1 MIGKT
6 QDLMSAAVVFSA
18 VDSASRGA
26 TEAKQQQVS
35 SDVASS
41 QQATPP
47 PTMDAPVKAGGEGQ
61 KLGADNQG
69 EDVRRAQQQAQQQ
82 AQDKMDEKSVDL
94 MTKEL
99 NELMDKIDCNLAFKY
114 NKDVDVMTV
123 KMIDKET
130 KEVIKEFPPEEMV
143 KSMVKTKEWIG
154 AFLDEHA

>member
-1 MIGKT
+1 MIGKV
-6 QDLMSAAVVFSA
+6 QDLVSAAVVFNA
-18 VDSASRGA
+18 VDTASRGA
-26 TEAKQQQVS
+26 ADTQQQS
-35 SDVASS
+35 ASAASTQPVA
-41 QQATPP
+41 PP
-47 PTMDAPVKAGGEGQ
+47 PKTDAPVKAGGDSR
-61 KLGADNQG
+61 KLGADDQNA
-69 EDVRRAQQQAQQQ
+69 DVRRAQKQAEEQNQ
-82 AQDKMDEKSVDL
+82 KMDEKSVDL

-130 KEVIKEFPPEEMV
+130 KEVLKEFPPEEMV

>member
-1 MIGKT
+1 MIGKM
-6 QDLMSAAVVFSA
+6 QDLVSAAVVFNA

-26 TEAKQQQVS
+26 TEKQQQTAPEVS
-35 SDVASS
+35 S
-41 QQATPP
+41 QPATPP
-47 PTMDAPVKAGGEGQ
+47 PKSDAPVQAGGDSR
-61 KLGADNQG
+61 KLGADDQNA
-69 EDVRRAQQQAQQQ
+69 DVRRAQKQAEDQQQ
-82 AQDKMDEKSVDL
+82 KMDEKTVDL

-130 KEVIKEFPPEEMV
+130 KEVLKEFPPEEMV

>member
-6 QDLMSAAVVFSA
+6 QDLVSAAVVFSA

-26 TEAKQQQVS
+26 TETKQQQTAPDAAAS
-35 SDVASS
+35 QSVA
-41 QQATPP
+41 PP
-47 PTMDAPVKAGGEGQ
+47 PTTDAPVKAGGESRQ
-61 KLGADNQG
+61 LGADDQG
-69 EDVRRAQQQAQQQ
+69 EDVRRAQQQAQNQE
-82 AQDKMDEKSVDL
+82 KMDAKTVDL

-114 NKDVDVMTV
+114 NQDVDVMTV

-130 KEVIKEFPPEEMV
+130 KEVLKEFPPEEMV

>member
-35 SDVASS
+35 SDVASG

-47 PTMDAPVKAGGEGQ
+47 PTMDAPVKAGGESRQ
-61 KLGADNQG
+61 LGADNQG
-69 EDVRRAQQQAQQQ
+69 EEVRRAQEQAQQ
-82 AQDKMDEKSVDL
+82 QDKMDEKSVDL

-114 NKDVDVMTV
+114 NKEVDVMTV

-130 KEVIKEFPPEEMV
+130 KEVLKEFPPEEMV

>member
-6 QDLMSAAVVFSA
+6 QDLVSAAVVFSA

-26 TEAKQQQVS
+26 SEEKQQTAP
-35 SDVASS
+35 DAASS
-41 QQATPP
+41 QSVASPP
-47 PTMDAPVKAGGEGQ
+47 KMDAPVKAGGESRQ
-61 KLGADNQG
+61 LGADDQG
-69 EDVRRAQQQAQQQ
+69 EDVRRVQEQAQQ
-82 AQDKMDEKSVDL
+82 QDKMDEKSVDL

-114 NKDVDVMTV
+114 NKEVDVMTV

-130 KEVIKEFPPEEMV
+130 KEVLKEFPPEEMV

>member
-1 MIGKT
+1 MIGKV
-6 QDLMSAAVVFSA
+6 QDLVSAAVVVSA
-18 VDSASRGA
+18 ADSASRGA
-26 TEAKQQQVS
+26 TEKQQQSAPDVS
-35 SDVASS
+35 GQPAM
-41 QQATPP
+41 PP
-47 PTMDAPVKAGGEGQ
+47 PTTDAPVQAGGDSR
-61 KLGADNQG
+61 KLGADDQNA
-69 EDVRRAQQQAQQQ
+69 DVRRAQKQAEDQQ
-82 AQDKMDEKSVDL
+82 KMDEKSVDL

-130 KEVIKEFPPEEMV
+130 KEVLKEFPPEEMV

>member
-1 MIGKT
+1 MIGKM
-6 QDLMSAAVVFSA
+6 QDLVSAAVVFNA

-26 TEAKQQQVS
+26 TENQQTAPEVS
-35 SDVASS
+35 S
-41 QQATPP
+41 QPATPP
-47 PTMDAPVKAGGEGQ
+47 TTDAPVQAGGDSR
-61 KLGADNQG
+61 KLGAEDQNA
-69 EDVRRAQQQAQQQ
+69 DVRRAQKQVEDQQQ
-82 AQDKMDEKSVDL
+82 KMDEKTVDL

-130 KEVIKEFPPEEMV
+130 KEVLKEFPPEEMV

>member
-47 PTMDAPVKAGGEGQ
+47 PTMDAPVKAGGESQ
-61 KLGADNQG
+61 QLGANNQG
-69 EDVRRAQQQAQQQ
+69 EDVRRAQQQAQEQ
-82 AQDKMDEKSVDL
+82 AKMDEKSVDL

-114 NKDVDVMTV
+114 NKEVDVMTV

-130 KEVIKEFPPEEMV
+130 KEVLKAFPPEELV

>member
-47 PTMDAPVKAGGEGQ
+47 PTMDAPVKAGGESQ
-61 KLGADNQG
+61 QLGANNQG
-69 EDVRRAQQQAQQQ
+69 EDVRRAQQQAQEQ
-82 AQDKMDEKSVDL
+82 AKMDEKSVDL

-130 KEVIKEFPPEEMV
+130 KEVLKEFPPEEMV

>member
-1 MIGKT
+1 MIGKM
-6 QDLMSAAVVFSA
+6 QDLVSAAVVFNA
-18 VDSASRGA
+18 VDTASRGA
-26 TEAKQQQVS
+26 TEKQQQTAPEVS
-35 SDVASS
+35 S
-41 QQATPP
+41 QPTPP
-47 PTMDAPVKAGGEGQ
+47 PKSDAPVQAGGDSR
-61 KLGADNQG
+61 KLGADDQNA
-69 EDVRRAQQQAQQQ
+69 DVRRTQKQAEDQQQ
-82 AQDKMDEKSVDL
+82 KMDEKTVDL

-130 KEVIKEFPPEEMV
+130 KEVLKEFPPEEMV

>member
-69 EDVRRAQQQAQQQ
+69 EGGVLALAAAWCYALGEWHSEEDRSDTAQKARAQGRG
-82 AQDKMDEKSVDL
+82 
-94 MTKEL
+94 
-99 NELMDKIDCNLAFKY
+99 
-114 NKDVDVMTV
+114 DVSSRAKHIATGLRQVRG
-123 KMIDKET
+123 
-130 KEVIKEFPPEEMV
+130 
-143 KSMVKTKEWIG
+143 KTKPRRQTG
-154 AFLDEHA
+154 LFLDKLQIKVGQQVVLRDHQQMLKMN

>member
-1 MIGKT
+1 
-6 QDLMSAAVVFSA
+6 
-18 VDSASRGA
+18 
-26 TEAKQQQVS
+26 
-35 SDVASS
+35 
-41 QQATPP
+41 
-47 PTMDAPVKAGGEGQ
+47 MDAPVKAGGEGQ

>member
-1 MIGKT
+1 MIGKV
-6 QDLMSAAVVFSA
+6 QDLVSAAVVFNA
-18 VDSASRGA
+18 VDTASRGA
-26 TEAKQQQVS
+26 TEKQQQTAPEVS
-35 SDVASS
+35 S
-41 QQATPP
+41 QPTPP
-47 PTMDAPVKAGGEGQ
+47 PKSDAPVQAGGDSR
-61 KLGADNQG
+61 KLGADDQNA
-69 EDVRRAQQQAQQQ
+69 DVRRTQKQAEDQQQ
-82 AQDKMDEKSVDL
+82 KMDEKTVDL

-130 KEVIKEFPPEEMV
+130 KEVLKEFPPEEMV

>member
-1 MIGKT
+1 MIGKV
-6 QDLMSAAVVFSA
+6 QDLVSAAVVFSA
-18 VDSASRGA
+18 ADSASRGA
-26 TEAKQQQVS
+26 TEKQQQTAPEVS
-35 SDVASS
+35 S
-41 QQATPP
+41 QPATPP
-47 PTMDAPVKAGGEGQ
+47 TTTDAPVQAGGDSR
-61 KLGADNQG
+61 KLGAEDQNA
-69 EDVRRAQQQAQQQ
+69 DVRRAQKQAEDQQQ
-82 AQDKMDEKSVDL
+82 KMDEKSVDL

-130 KEVIKEFPPEEMV
+130 KEVLKEFPPEEMV

>member
-1 MIGKT
+1 MIGKM
-6 QDLMSAAVVFSA
+6 QDLVSAAVVFNA

-26 TEAKQQQVS
+26 TEKQQQTAPEVS
-35 SDVASS
+35 SQPVA
-41 QQATPP
+41 PP
-47 PTMDAPVKAGGEGQ
+47 PKSDAPVQAGGDSR
-61 KLGADNQG
+61 KLGADDQNA
-69 EDVRRAQQQAQQQ
+69 DVRKAQKQAEDQQQ
-82 AQDKMDEKSVDL
+82 KMDEKTVDL

-130 KEVIKEFPPEEMV
+130 KEVLKEFPPEEMV

>member
-6 QDLMSAAVVFSA
+6 QDLVSAAVVFSA

-26 TEAKQQQVS
+26 TEKQQQTAPEVS
-35 SDVASS
+35 S
-41 QQATPP
+41 QPTPP
-47 PTMDAPVKAGGEGQ
+47 PKLDAPVQAGGDSR
-61 KLGADNQG
+61 KLGADDQNA
-69 EDVRRAQQQAQQQ
+69 DVRRTQKQAEDQQQR
-82 AQDKMDEKSVDL
+82 MDEKSVDL

-114 NKDVDVMTV
+114 NKEVDVMTV

-130 KEVIKEFPPEEMV
+130 KEVLKEFPPEEMV

>member
-1 MIGKT
+1 MIGKM
-6 QDLMSAAVVFSA
+6 QDLVSAAVVFNA

-26 TEAKQQQVS
+26 TEKQQQTAPDVS
-35 SDVASS
+35 SQPVA
-41 QQATPP
+41 PP
-47 PTMDAPVKAGGEGQ
+47 PKSDAPVQAGGDSR
-61 KLGADNQG
+61 KLGAEDQN
-69 EDVRRAQQQAQQQ
+69 EDVRRAQKKAEEQQQ
-82 AQDKMDEKSVDL
+82 KMDEKTVDL

>member
-1 MIGKT
+1 MIGKV
-6 QDLMSAAVVFSA
+6 QDLVSAAVVFNA
-18 VDSASRGA
+18 VDTASRGA
-26 TEAKQQQVS
+26 ADTQQQTAPDVS
-35 SDVASS
+35 A

-47 PTMDAPVKAGGEGQ
+47 PKTDAPVQAGGDSR
-61 KLGADNQG
+61 KLGADDQNA
-69 EDVRRAQQQAQQQ
+69 DVRRAQQQAEDQQQ
-82 AQDKMDEKSVDL
+82 KMDEKSVDL

-114 NKDVDVMTV
+114 NKEVDVMTV

-130 KEVIKEFPPEEMV
+130 KEVLKEFPPEEMV

>member
-6 QDLMSAAVVFSA
+6 QDLVSAAVVFSA

-26 TEAKQQQVS
+26 TEAKKQQSVP
-35 SDVASS
+35 DAASS
-41 QQATPP
+41 QPVPP
-47 PTMDAPVKAGGEGQ
+47 PPKTDAPVKSGGESQ
-61 KLGADNQG
+61 QLGADNQN
-69 EDVRRAQQQAQQQ
+69 EDVRRAQEQ
-82 AQDKMDEKSVDL
+82 AQDMEKMDEKSVDM

-114 NKDVDVMTV
+114 NKEVDVMTV

-130 KEVIKEFPPEEMV
+130 KEVLKEFPPEEMV

>member
-18 VDSASRGA
+18 VDTASRGA
-26 TEAKQQQVS
+26 TEAKQQQTAP
-35 SDVASS
+35 DAASS
-41 QQATPP
+41 QQVAPP
-47 PTMDAPVKAGGEGQ
+47 PTMDAPVQAGGDSQ
-61 KLGADNQG
+61 KPGANDQG
-69 EDVRRAQQQAQQQ
+69 EDVRKAQQQALE
-82 AQDKMDEKSVDL
+82 KMDEKSVDL

-114 NKDVDVMTV
+114 NKEVDVMTV

-130 KEVIKEFPPEEMV
+130 KEVLKEFPPEEMV

>member
-1 MIGKT
+1 MIGKV
-6 QDLMSAAVVFSA
+6 QDLVSAAVVFNA
-18 VDSASRGA
+18 VDTASRGA
-26 TEAKQQQVS
+26 ADTQQQS
-35 SDVASS
+35 ASASS
-41 QQATPP
+41 TQPAPP
-47 PTMDAPVKAGGEGQ
+47 PPKSDAPIKAGGDSR
-61 KLGADNQG
+61 KLGADDQNA
-69 EDVRRAQQQAQQQ
+69 DVRRTQKQAENQEQ
-82 AQDKMDEKSVDL
+82 KMDEKSVDL

-130 KEVIKEFPPEEMV
+130 KEVLKEFPPEEMV

>member
-6 QDLMSAAVVFSA
+6 QDLVSAAVVFSA

-26 TEAKQQQVS
+26 TEAKQQQTAPDVS
-35 SDVASS
+35 SQTVA
-41 QQATPP
+41 PP
-47 PTMDAPVKAGGEGQ
+47 KTDAPMKAGGESR
-61 KLGADNQG
+61 KLGADDQG
-69 EDVRRAQQQAQQQ
+69 EDVRRAQKQAQEQTE
-82 AQDKMDEKSVDL
+82 KMDEKSVDM

-99 NELMDKIDCNLAFKY
+99 NELMNKIDCNLAFKY

-130 KEVIKEFPPEEMV
+130 KEVLKEFPPEEMV

>member
-1 MIGKT
+1 MIGKV
-6 QDLMSAAVVFSA
+6 QDLVSAAVVFNA
-18 VDSASRGA
+18 VDTASRGA
-26 TEAKQQQVS
+26 TEKQQQTAPEVS
-35 SDVASS
+35 SQPVA
-41 QQATPP
+41 PP
-47 PTMDAPVKAGGEGQ
+47 PKSDAPVQAGGDSR
-61 KLGADNQG
+61 KLGAEDQNA
-69 EDVRRAQQQAQQQ
+69 DVRRAQKQAEDQQQ
-82 AQDKMDEKSVDL
+82 KMDEKSVDL

-130 KEVIKEFPPEEMV
+130 KEVLKEFPPEEMV

>member
-47 PTMDAPVKAGGEGQ
+47 PTMDAPVKAGGESQ
-61 KLGADNQG
+61 QLGANNQG
-69 EDVRRAQQQAQQQ
+69 EDVRRAQQQAQEQ
-82 AQDKMDEKSVDL
+82 AKMDEKSVDL

>member
-1 MIGKT
+1 MIGKM
-6 QDLMSAAVVFSA
+6 QDLVSAAVVFNA

-26 TEAKQQQVS
+26 TEKQQQTAPDVS
-35 SDVASS
+35 SQPVA
-41 QQATPP
+41 PP
-47 PTMDAPVKAGGEGQ
+47 PKSDAPVQAGGDSR
-61 KLGADNQG
+61 KLGADDQNA
-69 EDVRRAQQQAQQQ
+69 DVRRAQKQAEEQQQ
-82 AQDKMDEKSVDL
+82 KMDEKTVDL

-130 KEVIKEFPPEEMV
+130 KEVLKEFPPEEMV

>member
-18 VDSASRGA
+18 VDTASRGA
-26 TEAKQQQVS
+26 TETKQQTS
-35 SDVASS
+35 PDAASS
-41 QQATPP
+41 QPVAPP
-47 PTMDAPVKAGGEGQ
+47 PTTDAPVQAGGDSR
-61 KLGADNQG
+61 KLGAEDQNA
-69 EDVRRAQQQAQQQ
+69 DVRRALKQAEDQQQ
-82 AQDKMDEKSVDL
+82 KMDEKTVDL

-130 KEVIKEFPPEEMV
+130 KEVLKEFPPEEMV

>member
-1 MIGKT
+1 MIGKM
-6 QDLMSAAVVFSA
+6 QDLVSAAVVFNA

-26 TEAKQQQVS
+26 TEKQQQTAPEVS
-35 SDVASS
+35 S
-41 QQATPP
+41 QPATPP
-47 PTMDAPVKAGGEGQ
+47 PTTDAPVQAGGDSR
-61 KLGADNQG
+61 KLGADDQNA
-69 EDVRRAQQQAQQQ
+69 DVRRAQQQAEDQQQ
-82 AQDKMDEKSVDL
+82 KMDEKSVDL

-130 KEVIKEFPPEEMV
+130 KEVLKEFPPEEMV

>member
-1 MIGKT
+1 MIGKV
-6 QDLMSAAVVFSA
+6 QDLVSAAVVFNA

-26 TEAKQQQVS
+26 ADTKQQETAPAVS
-35 SDVASS
+35 T
-41 QQATPP
+41 QPTPAP
-47 PTMDAPVKAGGEGQ
+47 AKSDAPVQAGGDSR
-61 KLGADNQG
+61 KLGADDQNA
-69 EDVRRAQQQAQQQ
+69 DVRGAQKQTEDQQ
-82 AQDKMDEKSVDL
+82 KMDEKSVDL

-130 KEVIKEFPPEEMV
+130 KEVLKEFPPEEMV

>member
-69 EDVRRAQQQAQQQ
+69 EDVRRAQQQAQEQ
-82 AQDKMDEKSVDL
+82 AKM
-94 MTKEL
+94 
-99 NELMDKIDCNLAFKY
+99 
-114 NKDVDVMTV
+114 
-123 KMIDKET
+123 
-130 KEVIKEFPPEEMV
+130 EVLKEFPPEEMV

>member
-47 PTMDAPVKAGGEGQ
+47 PTMDAPVKAGGENQ
-61 KLGADNQG
+61 QLGANNQG
-69 EDVRRAQQQAQQQ
+69 EDVRRAQQQAQEQ
-82 AQDKMDEKSVDL
+82 AKMDEKSVDL

-130 KEVIKEFPPEEMV
+130 KEVLKEFPPEEMV

>member
-1 MIGKT
+1 MIGKM
-6 QDLMSAAVVFSA
+6 QDLVSAAVVFNA
-18 VDSASRGA
+18 VDTASRGA
-26 TEAKQQQVS
+26 TEKQQQTAPEVS
-35 SDVASS
+35 S
-41 QQATPP
+41 QPTLPP
-47 PTMDAPVKAGGEGQ
+47 KSDAPVQAGGDSR
-61 KLGADNQG
+61 KLGADDQNA
-69 EDVRRAQQQAQQQ
+69 DVRRAQKQAEDQQQ
-82 AQDKMDEKSVDL
+82 KMDEKSVDL

-130 KEVIKEFPPEEMV
+130 KEVLKEFPPEEMV

>member
-6 QDLMSAAVVFSA
+6 QDLVSAAVVFSA

-26 TEAKQQQVS
+26 TEAKQQAAPDAASGQP
-35 SDVASS
+35 VA
-41 QQATPP
+41 PP
-47 PTMDAPVKAGGEGQ
+47 PTTDASVKSGGEGQ

-69 EDVRRAQQQAQQQ
+69 EDIRRAQQVQQQ
-82 AQDKMDEKSVDL
+82 AEEKMDEKSVDL

-99 NELMDKIDCNLAFKY
+99 NELMNKIDCNLAFKY
-114 NKDVDVMTV
+114 NKEVDVMTV

-130 KEVIKEFPPEEMV
+130 KEVLKEFPPEEMV